1 MDSTFAEPLH
11 FISFGRRTLT
21 PRVCIVDAK
30 PHIRKFL
37 AESLEEL
44 GFITR
49 ECTGLAELGTLP
61 AGPTPDL
68 FVLGPSAGAIEAA
81 AMLQA
86 LAARA
91 FNGKVLL
98 LGPPDSVTMTTVV
111 EVGEQ
116 IGIAMLP
123 PLATPFD
130 GARLRNSVDVLLP
143 AELPPN

>member
-1 MDSTFAEPLH
+1 MNSIVAELLH
-11 FISFGRRTLT
+11 FVSFGQRKLT
-21 PRVCIVDAK
+21 PRVCIIDAK

-37 AESLEEL
+37 AESVEEL

-49 ECTGLAELGTLP
+49 ECTGIAELSTLP

-68 FVLGPSAGAIEAA
+68 FVLGPSAGEIEAA
-81 AMLQA
+81 ATLQA

-91 FNGKVLL
+91 FDGKVLL
-98 LGPPDSVTMTTVV
+98 LGPPDSVSMTALV
-111 EVGEQ
+111 EVGER

-130 GARLRNSVDVLLP
+130 SASLRNSVDVLLP
-143 AELPPN
+143 N